1 MVRII
6 GACCIF
12 AGCGSFGFAMA
23 AASRREEAE
32 LRRFLSALEFMS
44 CELAYRMTPLSALCR
59 AASEGSAGMVR
70 SFFMELARAL
80 DTQTAPD
87 VQVCVHDV
95 LSRLQPPRLLHR
107 QMQVLGA
114 TLGRFDL
121 PGQLR
126 GLEAAIRSAEEALRS
141 IRDGAADR
149 RRSYQTLGLC
159 AGAAVAILFL

>member
-12 AGCGSFGFAMA
+12 AGCGGFGFSMA
-23 AASRREEAE
+23 AASRREEGE
-32 LRRFLSALEFMS
+32 LRRILAALEYMS
-44 CELAYRMTPLSALCR
+44 CELSYRMTPLSSLCR
-59 AASEGSAGMVR
+59 AAAEGSGGTVR
-70 SFFMELARAL
+70 VFLTELACEL
-80 DTQTAPD
+80 DKQNAPD
-87 VQVCVHDV
+87 VQVCVYDV
-95 LSRLQPPRLLHR
+95 LSRLQPTSLLRR
-107 QMQVLGA
+107 QLQQVGA

-126 GLEAAIRSAEEALRS
+126 GLESAIRSTEEALRQ

-159 AGAAVAILFL
+159 AGAAMAILFL

>member
-59 AASEGSAGMVR
+59 AASEGSAGIVR
-70 SFFMELARAL
+70 VFFAELAREL
-80 DTQTAPD
+80 DRQTAPD
-87 VQVCVHDV
+87 VQVCVYT
-95 LSRLQPPRLLHR
+95 LLTRMEPPKLLRR
-107 QMQVLGA
+107 QLAELGA

-126 GLEAAIRSAEEALRS
+126 GLEHAIRSTEEALRTL
-141 IRDGAADR
+141 RDGAEGR
-149 RRSYQTLGLC
+149 RRSWQTLGLC
-159 AGAAVAILFL
+159 AGAALAILFV